1 MGVFT
6 QQQAIISVVN
16 VSYNLRITQYFRLAA
31 EDSFDVIRLPA
42 KIMGWQCK
50 WAGFRNRL
58 AEAGTGNLIDII

>member
-42 KIMGWQCK
+42 KLWDGNANGQDSETDWQNPEQ
-50 WAGFRNRL
+50 GIL
-58 AEAGTGNLIDII
+58 LI